1 MPENRKKLISL
12 LIGHISIAVIHEILI
27 GSTENKE
34 IADHYKKEME
44 NAINLSKK
52 YRVKTN
58 PKNSSFRNKDS
69 KYIKS
74 QIINKVKLELT
85 KRTLKEYKNINLSL
99 MLPITEKHLKKLKV
113 TD

>member
-74 QIINKVKLELT
+74 QIINRVKLECNV
-85 KRTLKEYKNINLSL
+85 KSKGYR
-99 MLPITEKHLKKLKV
+99 KLFFSSISP
-113 TD
+113 